1 MSHLPK
7 EWRFLRLAWI
17 YAHVLTGQPESATAL
32 VTETLNSI
40 AARADVVSPRRR
52 KRLFFSNL
60 FRAASAHPKTQPF
73 AMDIPPAVRTF
84 HNLAEPGRSALTLLY
99 LRVFTP
105 EELAGI
111 LGKSP
116 IELADLVQSTRAE
129 LSPHLGPVQ

>member
-7 EWRFLRLAWI
+7 EWRFLRPAWI

-32 VTETLNSI
+32 VTETLKSI
-40 AARADVVSPRRR
+40 AGRADVVSPRRR

-60 FRAASAHPKTQPF
+60 FRTASAHPKALPSV
-73 AMDIPPAVRTF
+73 MDIPPAVRTF
-84 HNLAEPGRSALTLLY
+84 HYLEEPGRSALTLLY

-105 EELAGI
+105 EELAGV

-129 LSPHLGPVQ
+129 LYSHLAPVQ